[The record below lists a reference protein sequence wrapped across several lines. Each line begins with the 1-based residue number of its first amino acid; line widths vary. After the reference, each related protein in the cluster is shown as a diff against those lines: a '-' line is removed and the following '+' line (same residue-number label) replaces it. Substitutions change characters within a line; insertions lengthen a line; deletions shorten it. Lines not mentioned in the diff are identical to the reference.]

1 MYRSHKYIYIYIFCY
16 IFSWCLK
23 PIRANLYI
31 IRCSLYIICSIYIIY
46 IQFFIVPAVSVL
58 LIVKTQKQKINPG
71 SILKILIPH
80 SVSPP
85 KLLPLATGKE
95 QRQKD
100 IIFLVFLV
108 FFSLKNST
116 LVCCC
121 LFLTLLFFFNLS

>member
-1 MYRSHKYIYIYIFCY
+1 M
-16 IFSWCLK
+16 
-23 PIRANLYI
+23 
-31 IRCSLYIICSIYIIY
+31 
-46 IQFFIVPAVSVL
+46 PAVSVL

-108 FFSLKNST
+108 FFFFKKFNT
-116 LVCCC
+116 C
-121 LFLTLLFFFNLS
+121 LLLFVSYSSLFFEFIIVYL